1 MSNEIDL
8 SQFYSIFVEESS
20 ELIEAMEAG
29 LLQLEL
35 GDIDDEIVNTI
46 FRAAHSI
53 KGSGATLGFNEIA
66 DFTHGVEAMLE
77 EMRSGERPVTKD
89 GISLLLE
96 CVDCLRGM
104 IKRCTT
110 NESNDQALIAGLS
123 GQLESLLNTVIPA
136 GEDSLNL
143 STETTTA
150 ATTNTATTNTWTIS
164 FQPHRNLFFTGN
176 DPFRL
181 LRELETMGDLK
192 VQVNTE
198 HLPGFVDLDPQQC
211 HLGWDMTLTGQIEED
226 QIRDVFAWVEDDCDL
241 TLTLQRSKQEVDDP
255 ASSGVVDAA
264 TVSEGQTITDELKAP
279 NNLKAAPEKQSS
291 ESEAG
296 KPTPA
301 AGEVAVTEQKKKR
314 RATDTAALSDG
325 FGEETSSI
333 RVSTDKVDDLVNLVG
348 ELVITQS
355 ILTQA
360 TKNIDPVQMATLTHS
375 LQQLERNTRDLQ
387 EQALNI
393 RMLPISFAFQRL
405 PRIVHDLNRSLG
417 KQVKLKFTGESTE
430 LDKTVLEKIGDPLV
444 HLVRNALDHGIEMP
458 EQRRAAGK
466 EENGTIEVKAFYQG
480 GSILIEVSDDGSGL
494 DTDKILQKAKEKS
507 LVDEEAEL
515 TTEQIKNLV
524 FEPGF
529 STADKVSNISGRGVG
544 MDVVRRNITDLGG
557 RVEVRSERGRGT
569 IFTIKLPLTLAIL
582 DGQMVQVGDQVYVVP
597 LLAIVESVKV
607 KPGDIH
613 RVAGEAE
620 VYKYRNDCLP
630 VVRLS
635 EAFGV
640 QEGRLSLVDGLL
652 VIVDVDGQLIGLNI
666 DDVLGQ
672 QQVVVKSLEKNFREV
687 PGISGATILGDGSV
701 ALIVDVPALVQLS
714 LTHVAA

>member
-1 MSNEIDL
+1 MSNQIDV
-8 SQFYSIFVEESS
+8 SQFYSIFAEESS
-20 ELIEAMEAG
+20 ELVEAMEAG

-35 GDIDDEIVNTI
+35 GDIDDEIVNSV

-53 KGSGATLGFNEIA
+53 KGSGATLGFSEIA

-77 EMRSGERPVTKD
+77 EMRSGKRPVTKD
-89 GISLLLE
+89 GINLLLE

-110 NESNDQALIAGLS
+110 EESNDQALIADLS
-123 GQLESLLNTVIPA
+123 KQLESMLATVAPS
-136 GEDSLNL
+136 ESSPDL
-143 STETTTA
+143 STGTVPA
-150 ATTNTATTNTWTIS
+150 ATRTWIIS
-164 FQPHRNLFFTGN
+164 FQPHQNLFFTGN

-181 LRELETMGDLK
+181 VRELEAMGDLK

-198 HLPGFVDLDPQQC
+198 QLPGFAELDPQQC
-211 HLGWDMTLTGQIEED
+211 HLGWNMTLTGQVEED
-226 QIRDVFAWVEDDCDL
+226 QVRDVFAWMEDDCDL
-241 TLTLQRSKQEVDDP
+241 SVVLQGSGGLVDGATLAGELK
-255 ASSGVVDAA
+255 
-264 TVSEGQTITDELKAP
+264 VSDELAVTQQEKKKTGIET
-279 NNLKAAPEKQSS
+279 KAA
-291 ESEAG
+291 
-296 KPTPA
+296 
-301 AGEVAVTEQKKKR
+301 
-314 RATDTAALSDG
+314 SDS

-333 RVSTDKVDDLVNLVG
+333 RVSTRKVDDLVNLVG

-355 ILTQA
+355 ILTET
-360 TKNIDPVQMATLTHS
+360 TKNLNPEEMATLAHS

-387 EQALNI
+387 EQVLNI
-393 RMLPISFAFQRL
+393 RMLPIGFAFQRL
-405 PRIVHDLNRSLG
+405 PRIVHDLNRALG
-417 KQVKLKFTGESTE
+417 KQAKLKFTGESTE
-430 LDKTVLEKIGDPLV
+430 LDKIVLEKISDPLE
-444 HLVRNALDHGIEMP
+444 HLIRNAIDHGIEIP

-480 GSILIEVSDDGSGL
+480 GSVFIEVSDDGSGL
-494 DTDKILQKAKEKS
+494 NMGKILQKAKEKF
-507 LVDEEAEL
+507 LVGEEAEL

-529 STADKVSNISGRGVG
+529 STAEKISHISGRGVG
-544 MDVVRRNITDLGG
+544 MDVVKRNITDLGG
-557 RVEVRSERGRGT
+557 RVEVRSELGRGT
-569 IFTIKLPLTLAIL
+569 TFTIKLPLTLAIL

-613 RVAGEAE
+613 RVDGEAE

-635 EAFGV
+635 EAFGI
-640 QEGRLSLVDGLL
+640 QGGRLSLVDGLL
-652 VIVDVDGQLIGLNI
+652 VIVEADGRLIGLNI

-672 QQVVVKSLEKNFREV
+672 QQVVVKSLEKNFRAV
-687 PGISGATILGDGSV
+687 PGISGATILSDGSV
-701 ALIVDVPALVQLS
+701 ALIVDVRALVQLS

>member
-20 ELIEAMEAG
+20 ELVEAMEAG

-77 EMRSGERPVTKD
+77 EMRGGERPVTKD

-110 NESNDQALIAGLS
+110 DEGNNQALIADLS
-123 GQLESLLNTVIPA
+123 EQLESLLTTIIPA
-136 GEDSLNL
+136 GEDEPNL

-150 ATTNTATTNTWTIS
+150 ATTNTWTIS
-164 FQPHRNLFFTGN
+164 FQPHKNLFFTGN

-181 LRELETMGDLK
+181 LRELEAMGDLK
-192 VQVNTE
+192 VQVNAE

-211 HLGWDMTLTGQIEED
+211 HLGWDMTLTGQVEED

-241 TLTLQRSKQEVDDP
+241 TLTLQSGEQAVDEP
-255 ASSGVVDAA
+255 ASLAVVDAA
-264 TVSEGQTITDELKAP
+264 TVSEGQTVADELKAS
-279 NNLKAAPEKQSS
+279 EKQPL
-291 ESEAG
+291 ESGAE
-296 KPTPA
+296 KPAA
-301 AGEVAVTEQKKKR
+301 AGEVAVTEQKKQR

-360 TKNIDPVQMATLTHS
+360 TKNIDAEQMATLAHS

-405 PRIVHDLNRSLG
+405 PRIVHDLNRALG

-458 EQRRAAGK
+458 EQRRATGK
-466 EENGTIEVKAFYQG
+466 EENGIIEVKAFYQG
-480 GSILIEVSDDGSGL
+480 GSILIEVSDDGGGL
-494 DTDKILQKAKEKS
+494 NTDKILQKAKEKS

-529 STADKVSNISGRGVG
+529 STTEEVSNISGRGVG

-557 RVEVRSERGRGT
+557 RVEVRSEQGRGT
-569 IFTIKLPLTLAIL
+569 TFTIKLPLTLAIL

-635 EAFGV
+635 EAFGI
-640 QEGRLSLVDGLL
+640 QKGRLSLVDGLL

-687 PGISGATILGDGSV
+687 PGVSGATILGDGSV